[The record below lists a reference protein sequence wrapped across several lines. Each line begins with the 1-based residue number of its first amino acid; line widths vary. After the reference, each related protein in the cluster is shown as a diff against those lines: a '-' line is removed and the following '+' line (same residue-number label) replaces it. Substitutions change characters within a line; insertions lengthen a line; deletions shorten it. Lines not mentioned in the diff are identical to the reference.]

1 MYRMVRI
8 AAVWVGSLVVLNGCT
23 SDLPEPL
30 YAQPA
35 DPESTFT
42 ELVAQN
48 PYGVAP
54 DVDVLALPAG
64 ARQML
69 DATLRGLHTKRLRVD
84 AIGALFV
91 RGGELGMHYET
102 LATGTAAE
110 TFERRAGNCLAYT
123 HLFIAMARSVG
134 IDARYREVLGVPQWE
149 TSGEFVMLNHH
160 IAAYGELGKA
170 STYVADFGF
179 LYEGESSFGRIVSD
193 ERARAQ
199 HFNNLGAG
207 ELVNGDVAAAVRLF
221 ARGLTIDRRLAYL
234 WTNLGTAYLR
244 DGDPKHAEL
253 ALHEALRLTP
263 WDVTA
268 LNQLTR
274 LYDVTGRTD
283 LAARYRRR
291 SEAARRQNPYL
302 QFTWAL
308 EARDAGHLETAVG
321 YLRHAAETE
330 PDEMYFWLEL
340 AKTYVMQGERKDAQH
355 ALLRAEAL
363 LVTAEQ
369 RIAFSNTVADLM
381 ALSSGVPEKPGRP
394 H

>member
-1 MYRMVRI
+1 MVPVGWI
-8 AAVWVGSLVVLNGCT
+8 ASLLVLSGCT
-23 SDLPEPL
+23 SDLPAPVYL
-30 YAQPA
+30 RSG
-35 DPESTFT
+35 DPSATFT
-42 ELVAQN
+42 ELVTRN

-54 DVDVLALPAG
+54 DVDVLTLPDG
-64 ARQML
+64 AREML
-69 DATLRGLHTKRLRVD
+69 SAQLRRKHTQRLKVE
-84 AIGALFV
+84 AIGALFMPD
-91 RGGELGMHYET
+91 GKLGMQYET
-102 LATGTAAE
+102 LSTGTAAE
-110 TFERRAGNCLAYT
+110 TFERRTGNCLAYT

-160 IAAYGELGKA
+160 IAAYGELGKKG
-170 STYVADFGF
+170 TYVADFGF
-179 LYEGESSFGRIVSD
+179 LYAGERTFGRLISD

-199 HFNNLGAG
+199 HFNNLGAR
-207 ELVNGDVAAAVRLF
+207 ELVNGDVADAVRMF
-221 ARGLTIDRRLAYL
+221 ARGLTIDRNLGYL

-274 LYDVTGRTD
+274 LYEMTGHTD
-283 LAARYRRR
+283 LATRYRRR
-291 SEAARRQNPYL
+291 SESARRQNPYL

-308 EARDAGHLETAVG
+308 EARDAGRLAVAVD
-321 YLRHAAETE
+321 YLRQATHTE

-340 AKTYVMQGERKDAQH
+340 AKTYVMENKRKDAQRS
-355 ALLRAEAL
+355 LLRAEAL
-363 LVTAEQ
+363 IVTAEQ
-369 RIAFSNTVADLM
+369 RLAFTSTVEDLM
-381 ALSSGVPEKPGRP
+381 ALRGGAPGSPEQV